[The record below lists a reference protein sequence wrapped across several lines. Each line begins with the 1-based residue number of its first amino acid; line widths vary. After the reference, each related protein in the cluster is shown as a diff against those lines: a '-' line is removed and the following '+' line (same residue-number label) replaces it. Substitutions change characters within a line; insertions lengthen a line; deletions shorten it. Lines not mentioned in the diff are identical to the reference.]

1 MLDLL
6 SSECMNVFT
15 KEQVSALQSS
25 LQPVFFNDLI
35 LKMNF
40 KNAFQTFYFG
50 RELLL
55 VVF

>member
-1 MLDLL
+1 MLDLF